1 MKKRFN
7 KDLIL
12 KKSNVVIDFMIKLI
26 TLLGML
32 INLRIFPT
40 PYFL

>member
-1 MKKRFN
+1 MKKEIK
-7 KDLIL
+7 KDSFPMEL
-12 KKSNVVIDFMIKLI
+12 NVVIDFVIKLI

>member
-1 MKKRFN
+1 MKKNFS

-12 KKSNVVIDFMIKLI
+12 RKSNVVIEFVIKLI

-32 INLRIFPT
+32 INLRIY

>member
-1 MKKRFN
+1 MKKNFKKN
-7 KDLIL
+7 LIL
-12 KKSNVVIDFMIKLI
+12 TELNVMIDFIIKVI